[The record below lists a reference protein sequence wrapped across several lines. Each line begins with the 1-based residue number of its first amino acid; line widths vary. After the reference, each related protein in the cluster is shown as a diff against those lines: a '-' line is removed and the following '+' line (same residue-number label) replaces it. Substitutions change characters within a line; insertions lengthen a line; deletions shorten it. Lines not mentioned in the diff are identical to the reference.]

1 MPWCVR
7 CGTSLSQHEL
17 TDSYAELT
25 HTAVYLTLPFKDRP
39 DERALVWTTTPW
51 TLSAHVALAVHPALD
66 YVKVRVKVRHQD
78 QILYLARDAAAR
90 LGLQDRVLARLK
102 GAELLNRPYH
112 GPFDELPVQQGV
124 DHRVI
129 PWDEVNATEGSGIV
143 HIAPGCGAED
153 YQLGQRYGLPALTP
167 LDDNGLYTAGYGP
180 FTGRSVFSVAPLVF
194 EQLEQAGCLFALEEY
209 THRYPRCWRC
219 KEELVYR
226 LVGEWFIAIDEIRPR
241 MLNAA
246 RQIEWLPPHA
256 GKRMEDWLHNMGDW
270 CISRKRYWGLPLPFY
285 QSEDGQLLVVRDKDQ
300 LRQLATDPKA
310 VDALPELHRP
320 WIDQIHPA
328 PARRPANPPRA
339 RGGRLLAR
347 RRHRAFFYPSV
358 WARRQPPM
366 GPLVPGGL
374 GRGNTGTNPPMVLL
388 DALYGGHLGRQ
399 STLPPGHG
407 LRQNARRKWPAHA

>member
-300 LRQLATDPKA
+300 LRQLAKTLLEISRKIPADINWVLRVDGHTDKDPIKTA
-310 VDALPELHRP
+310 RFPSNWELSS
-320 WIDQIHPA
+320 
-328 PARRPANPPRA
+328 ARAISVVQ
-339 RGGRLLAR
+339 LLIK
-347 RRHRAFFYPSV
+347 
-358 WARRQPPM
+358 Q
-366 GPLVPGGL
+366 G
-374 GRGNTGTNPPMVLL
+374 
-388 DALYGGHLGRQ
+388 
-399 STLPPGHG
+399 LPPNRLAAAGFG
-407 LRQNARRKWPAHA
+407 EFQPLENRSDEIGKRRNRRIELKLTQR